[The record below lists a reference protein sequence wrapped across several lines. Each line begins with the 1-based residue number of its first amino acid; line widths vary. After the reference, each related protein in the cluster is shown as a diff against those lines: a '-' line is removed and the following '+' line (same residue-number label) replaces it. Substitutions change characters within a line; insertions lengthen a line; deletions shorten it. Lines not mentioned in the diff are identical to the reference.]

1 MQNRTS
7 VSNMPQISKGIKME
21 NNSDYVW
28 DIYETTPIMSTYTIG
43 MAVLSTK
50 YTYNVKQLEKRNV
63 SVITSYY
70 DDATQERIL
79 TNTDKYLRFYE
90 DYYKDTDAVPKVD
103 NLHSIGGRYAAME
116 NWGLIV
122 YFTGYNDDL
131 TIAHEVA
138 HYWHGNKVTCSNWN
152 E

>member
-1 MQNRTS
+1 
-7 VSNMPQISKGIKME
+7 MPPISKGMKME
-21 NNSDYVW
+21 NNSDYLW
-28 DIYETTPIMSTYTIG
+28 DIYETTPTMSTYTIA
-43 MAVLSTK
+43 MAVLSN

-63 SVITSYY
+63 SVISKDY
-70 DDATQERIL
+70 DDATRERIL
-79 TNTDKYLRFYE
+79 TNTIKFLHFYE
-90 DYYKDTDAVPKVD
+90 NYYNDTDSVPKID

-122 YFTGYNDDL
+122 YFTYYNDDL

>member
-1 MQNRTS
+1 
-7 VSNMPQISKGIKME
+7 MPPISKGMKME
-21 NNSDYVW
+21 NNSDYLW
-28 DIYETTPIMSTYTIG
+28 DIYETTPTMSTYTIA
-43 MAVLSTK
+43 MAVLSTN

-63 SVITSYY
+63 SVISKDY
-70 DDATQERIL
+70 DDATRERIL
-79 TNTDKYLRFYE
+79 TNTVKFLHFYE
-90 DYYKDTDAVPKVD
+90 NYYNDTDSVPKID

-122 YFTGYNDDL
+122 YFTYYNDDL